1 MSSLKGLI
9 QSVKSF
15 VESHPANPKFF
26 AEFTEQMP
34 NLATIDEQ
42 YPLVFMAFSPAVPQ
56 MNVIN
61 YTVEIYVLDK
71 IRDDRSNIIDVMS
84 DTGQIINDIYQNYY
98 NGESTIDV
106 ISLPTF
112 NPLNNFD
119 LDYVAGWVG
128 TFDFELPQGCKE
140 DL

>member
-1 MSSLKGLI
+1 
-9 QSVKSF
+9 
-15 VESHPANPKFF
+15 
-26 AEFTEQMP
+26 MP

-84 DTGQIINDIYQNYY
+84 DTAQIINDIYQNYN
-98 NGESTIDV
+98 NGTEEIDV